1 MDFLSSHEEMQQ
13 QLVMDRGMQTSAHL
27 LGGKPANG
35 QLLYAAEVS
44 NSVFTRFMAKPE
56 LLQIFGMVKDCFTC
70 PNHVCRIC

>member
-13 QLVMDRGMQTSAHL
+13 QLVMDHGMQTSARL

-35 QLLYAAEVS
+35 QLLRTAEVS
-44 NSVFTRFMAKPE
+44 SSVFTHFVAKPE
-56 LLQIFGMVKDCFTC
+56 PVQIFGMVKDCFTC